1 MGFRPT
7 NIDEGPR
14 TCYSERSEESASSV
28 VHHKS
33 RFLVAALLGM
43 TGLVDFRGR
52 ATLGGKRA
60 ARSSPRI
67 VWWLLLVTS
76 GLALVPVRKE
86 IDSPHSETGDVL
98 YWGSGERLRHLSLGY
113 EGLLADI
120 YWTRT
125 VQYYGRQRLT
135 MPGGFDL
142 LGPLLQIT
150 TTLDP
155 QLIVAY
161 RFGAVFLAEKPPFG
175 AGQPLQALHL
185 LRRGM
190 AANPDYWRFWQDLGF
205 VYYWDLQ
212 DYASASRAFRTGSE
226 RSGAQ
231 SWLRTLAAAVA
242 AKGGERET
250 ARLLWSEI
258 DRHADNEQI
267 RRTAQHHLAALAA
280 QEDLGRLNSLLVRY
294 REHFGQSARAVG
306 ELVAAG
312 LLSRVPV
319 DPSGVPYV
327 VNSHGQADLSP
338 ASGVDLKLVR

>member
-1 MGFRPT
+1 
-7 NIDEGPR
+7 
-14 TCYSERSEESASSV
+14 
-28 VHHKS
+28 
-33 RFLVAALLGM
+33 M
-43 TGLVDFRGR
+43 TVET
-52 ATLGGKRA
+52 ARA
-60 ARSSPRI
+60 ARSSSRI

-76 GLALVPVRKE
+76 GLALVPARKG
-86 IDSPHSETGDVL
+86 IDGPHSETGEVL
-98 YWGSGERLRHLSLGY
+98 YWGSGETLRHLSLGY

-120 YWTRT
+120 YWTRA

-135 MPGGFDL
+135 QPGRFDL

-161 RFGAVFLAEKPPFG
+161 RFGAVFLAEKPPSG

-185 LRRGM
+185 LRLGI
-190 AANPDYWRFWQDLGF
+190 AANPDYWRFWEDLGF

-212 DYASASRAFRTGSE
+212 DYVSASRAFRIGSE
-226 RSGAQ
+226 RPGAQ
-231 SWLRTLAAAVA
+231 LWMKTLAAAVA
-242 AKGGERET
+242 AKGGDRET

-267 RRTAQHHLAALAA
+267 RRSAQHHLAALAA
-280 QEDLGRLNSLLVRY
+280 QEDLGRLNILLVRY
-294 REHFGQSARAVG
+294 REHFGQPPGAFG

-327 VNSHGQADLSP
+327 VDSHGQAALSP